1 MAYQVTLEQV
11 VPEMEYAT
19 VTRWLKRPG
28 EAVAAG
34 EPLVEIE
41 AEKANHEV
49 GSPVSGVIES
59 IMAEEGDEIRV
70 GDTMAVIAEGS

>member
-1 MAYQVTLEQV
+1 MAFELTLTQL

-19 VTRWLKRPG
+19 VTRWLKQEG

-34 EPLVEIE
+34 DPLVELE

-49 GSPVSGVIES
+49 EAPVGGVLAS
-59 IMAEEGDEIRV
+59 IVAAEGDEV
-70 GDTMAVIAEGS
+70 KLGDTLALIEEG